1 MLRAIYHKINQL
13 LTWFPVVV
21 ILGARQC
28 GKTTLAKMLRP
39 DWRYLD
45 LDNPADLARFSNE
58 DPVFYLHHYNR
69 NLIIDEAQS
78 YPPIFDILRGVVDQ
92 ERNEKNQ
99 TGKNRAAVVGAGG
112 GSDWRGR
119 TGHRRHYPS
128 H

>member
-92 ERNEKNQ
+92 ERNEKNRFIL
-99 TGKNRAAVVGAGG
+99 TGSSSPDLLKHAL
-112 GSDWRGR
+112 S
-119 TGHRRHYPS
+119 
-128 H
+128 